1 MNVTRQDVVSDTNV
15 PNSPCNRA
23 ILKRPEEKN
32 LIDSEPAKKILKPD
46 KTGYNEYF

>member
-1 MNVTRQDVVSDTNV
+1 MIVTRKEVVTDTNL

-23 ILKRPEEKN
+23 ILKRPGN

-46 KTGYNEYF
+46 KKGYNEYF